1 MKARP
6 STVPCRMS
14 RPHTGRMQL
23 RDATADLLT
32 TVGRVDTSHGG
43 TDGSD
48 HRRARAAA
56 ALAARLRLP

>member
-1 MKARP
+1 
-6 STVPCRMS
+6 
-14 RPHTGRMQL
+14 MQL